1 MKKTVVFRSGTLAM
15 GGLERIL
22 VEVLQNIDREKYNIV
37 VIIEN
42 DLGND
47 NVFLKDIPKEIM
59 VYFLKTEE
67 IINRTKYHRVRK
79 KNIIN
84 KIMYNLLMMKERR
97 IELRKIKEV
106 IKTIGQIDIFID
118 FDCGGRKYID
128 KLDVGKKIAWS
139 HGSIPKV
146 LGGKAGKI
154 QRNGENLK
162 KYDTIVTICD
172 EMKEETKRIY
182 PFLTDKIIRIYNPFN
197 FERIIKLSMDEKDL
211 TEQQKELMK
220 EKYIVAVSRLDMVQK
235 DYGTLIKAFKL
246 LKERGVKE
254 KLYIVGDGPGRDEIQ
269 SLINKNNLFEEVKLI
284 GQTKNPYI
292 WMKNSE
298 LFVHSSNYEGLPTVL
313 IEALILNKVVVSSD
327 CPTGPK
333 EILKNGECGFL
344 YEIGDYKKLEEQ
356 LYRVLNDKLL
366 SDELKKIS
374 VKRIEEFKIEPI
386 MKEYGILIEKR

>member
-1 MKKTVVFRSGTLAM
+1 MKKTIVFRSGSLTM

-22 VEVLQNIDREKYNIV
+22 IEVLQNIDKEKYNV
-37 VIIEN
+37 VAIIEN
-42 DLGND
+42 DLGDENI
-47 NVFLKDIPKEIM
+47 FLKDVPKEIM

-67 IINRTKYHRVRK
+67 IIHRTKYHRVRK

-84 KIMYNLLMMKERR
+84 KIMYNFFMAKERV
-97 IELRKIKEV
+97 IELRKMKE
-106 IKTIGQIDIFID
+106 ILKKIGKVDIFID
-118 FDCGGRKYID
+118 FDCGGTKYID
-128 KLDVGKKIAWS
+128 KLDVGKKIVWC

-146 LGGKAGKI
+146 LGDKAGKLK
-154 QRNGENLK
+154 RNGENLK

-182 PFLTDKIIRIYNPFN
+182 PFLKDKVIRIYNPFN
-197 FERIIKLSMDEKDL
+197 FDRILTLSTDDKDL
-211 TEQQKELMK
+211 TEQEKELMK

-269 SLINKNNLFEEVKLI
+269 TLIDKNNLLEDVKLI

-356 LYRVLNDKLL
+356 LYKVISDKDLA
-366 SDELKKIS
+366 EKFKKKSIE
-374 VKRIEEFKIEPI
+374 RIKEFQASQI
-386 MKEYGILIEKR
+386 MNEYECLIEN

>member
-128 KLDVGKKIAWS
+128 KLDVGKKIAWC

-162 KYDTIVTICD
+162 KYDTIVSICD
-172 EMKEETKRIY
+172 DMKEETKRIY
-182 PFLTDKIIRIYNPFN
+182 PFLKDKIIRIYNPFN

-211 TEQQKELMK
+211 TEQQKKLMK

-344 YEIGDYKKLEEQ
+344 YEIGDYQKLEEQ

-374 VKRIEEFKIEPI
+374 VDRIEEFKVSNI
-386 MKEYGILIEKR
+386 MKEYETLIEN

>member
-1 MKKTVVFRSGTLAM
+1 MKKTIVFRSGSLTM

-22 VEVLQNIDREKYNIV
+22 IEVLQNIDKEKYNV
-37 VIIEN
+37 VAIIEN
-42 DLGND
+42 DLGDENI
-47 NVFLKDIPKEIM
+47 FLKDVPKEIM

-67 IINRTKYHRVRK
+67 IIHRTKYHRVRK

-84 KIMYNLLMMKERR
+84 KIMYNFFMAKERV
-97 IELRKIKEV
+97 IELRKMKE
-106 IKTIGQIDIFID
+106 ILKKIGKVDIFID
-118 FDCGGRKYID
+118 FDCGGTKYID
-128 KLDVGKKIAWS
+128 KLDVGKKIVWC

-146 LGGKAGKI
+146 LGDKTGKLK
-154 QRNGENLK
+154 RNGENLK

-182 PFLTDKIIRIYNPFN
+182 PFLKDKVIRIYNPFN
-197 FERIIKLSMDEKDL
+197 FDRILTLSTDDKDL
-211 TEQQKELMK
+211 TEQEKELMK

-269 SLINKNNLFEEVKLI
+269 TLIDKNNLLEDVKLI

-356 LYRVLNDKLL
+356 LYRVLKDKLL
-366 SDELKKIS
+366 SDEFKKIS
-374 VKRIEEFKIEPI
+374 VERIEEFKVSNI
-386 MKEYGILIEKR
+386 MKEYEALIEN